1 MTSHQSLEALQGELE
16 RLFDLDEMLRL
27 SADVLGFD
35 PKRIGHTAT
44 KGAFARAL
52 VSHCADEEALEA
64 LVDAILFSSDRAE
77 PGLRDRVKTLPN
89 GELKPG
95 TKVGAMK
102 IVKKI
107 GEGGL
112 SMVYLVEGE
121 TEQGEIKR
129 AALKVIRPQFARD
142 KAAVHRFTTLARTM
156 KSIDAPGLVPILE
169 VGQLEDNRPWVVA
182 EYLPGQTLAD
192 RIERTGSLHIH
203 EARSIIKGVLDGLTA
218 LHKRGLVHGDLKAEN
233 VFVTRDETRGEPTGV
248 LVDAGADRLLTRTGF
263 GATVTGLLPI
273 IGTAKAIAPE
283 QARGLQPDAR
293 TDIYQAGTLI
303 YEVLT
308 GRPPFLG
315 DSAIDVVAQHL
326 SAQPAAP
333 SSYARKGWISPS
345 LDEVVLRALAKD
357 PAERFQSA
365 RELSAALD
373 HAASRPATTK
383 VLDEGVFQNARM
395 ALRQAPSDDAAAD
408 RLEELARETGAW
420 PRVAEAIREAAHA
433 TSDVEVKLGLLFRVA
448 RIYDND
454 LKETMRAEAVYQQIR
469 ELDPNSQVALRGIE
483 GCKRSRGD
491 HAGLIE
497 VLLDRI
503 EQEPAAV
510 RKQLLHEVATLYE
523 KQLRDT
529 DNALIAWT
537 QVLLADPRDTAAKKH
552 VEQLAGN
559 QDSRWAEVLETLS
572 QSAQAT
578 QAELFTDEGA
588 QRDAARASLAAAH
601 ANLQQV
607 QAMIEASIA
616 ERSQQSADSEAEW
629 GAQRREAEAQV
640 DAVLEIETAREN
652 EAAAAAQMLSTH
664 SEAAAQLKAEA
675 EQARNTAEQTVEAYE
690 QLAEEVGEA
699 PSEAQAAELER
710 LAGEAEGLV
719 EHAEALEQQA
729 DAALAGIEQLR
740 EALALAQQ
748 AHEAA
753 QADLFAAQAALDE
766 VPELV
771 GDDEA
776 VQASPEERAMLAE
789 AERELA
795 SAHASHTALEQR
807 DGADAAAER
816 EKSLADLAE
825 TYTLM
830 GRFYGEQL
838 RRPDFALS
846 CFSQA
851 ISLDATHDGAYEGV
865 VDLYR
870 SAQSWPELATALTQ
884 RADRAKSSVKAR
896 EYRVEAAT
904 VLATKIGDIDQARSL
919 LNGVLVEDPAH
930 PQAQRALGEILSQQ
944 EDWPALAHAM
954 EQELSALKG
963 DSRQATLVRLAELY
977 EDRLGEDEK
986 AAAKYKEALELDA
999 RDLSALKGLERVYAR
1014 TENYEG
1020 LLSSLRAQVDLA
1032 ASPKQRIAL
1041 HERIGLLLEE
1051 EFVDHSGAA
1060 KQFEEI
1066 IAIDGANEA
1075 ANVALTRLYRHLRR
1089 FADMIETLERHAGSS
1104 NDDTRRI
1111 ELLLLAA
1118 RTLAADIGS
1127 PERAIEMY
1135 EGVLDIDNQQEEA
1148 LTELAKLKSTV
1159 GDTAAAVD
1167 AVERLA
1173 DQENDT
1179 KKQAQLY
1186 IQAGG
1191 LLRDHG
1197 DRDGAVSRFKR
1208 ALDIDPEAME
1218 AAEGLRDIYSQ
1229 RGDARGAA
1237 EMIVHKIGLEQGGNK
1252 RAALLAELGTL
1263 YRDRME
1269 DVEQAK
1275 DSFEQALE
1283 LDTTCTVAGAG
1294 LARISHAE
1302 GAHEDAVR
1310 YFEHVESRLGDL
1322 PNDHAAELCAEIG
1335 ESYKTLGQKE
1345 KAIDALKRSRDLLP
1359 DDLSAAERHAALVM
1373 ETGDYSAAERLF
1385 EKLLKQWNERVDVA
1399 ERVRLT
1405 LALGEA
1411 QLSGRHTK
1419 RAIDTFKSVLEHK
1432 AEDAGALEAL
1442 TRAHEEARNWNDV
1455 IHLLQLRASIAQRSG
1470 RNDEAFD
1477 LNVRVGDIFLDKI
1490 RDREAAAQTYVMAL
1504 DQQPDN
1510 RNLLTKLMSIYSDSQ
1525 DWPRLIEIILRI
1537 AEMVKDP
1544 QQLAKYY
1551 NTAASIAQTQLGRFD
1566 EAANYFEAALSY
1578 VPAGEGDQQFKGLSQ
1593 CLSENQDWDRLDR
1606 AYEAHIDRLRKAGAE
1621 STRIAPLL
1629 EARAEVLQHRLGRLA
1644 DALRY
1649 YEEAL
1654 ALEPDN
1660 EPRRAALTAIYS
1672 KEPKRFFQQA
1682 VASHRHY
1689 VDLDPY
1695 RIESLQSLRKI
1706 YTSGKR
1712 PDESWC
1718 MCQALRCLKMADPDE
1733 EKFFKKYRLTKL
1745 AKTKQPVTDEL
1756 WRELVVHPAE
1766 DGLLTAIFAT
1776 LQPAVIAT
1784 QSQPLQAFGLD
1795 ERYRIDPI
1803 NDPTA
1808 IVRMLAHVSES
1819 TTTYLPPVYDTPHDP
1834 GGLSILF
1841 SAPPAIGIGAGAKAG
1856 GPQQALAFVAARHLC
1871 YYRSGHL
1878 LRQLVPTGTGLR
1890 AWLIAAIRTVVPKFP
1905 APQTMENQV
1914 RSGVEAIQAHLGG
1927 PQREALRSMTQKLL
1941 EAAPELDLKAWMAA
1955 VDLTADRLGFIVAND
1970 LKLANAVIEASP
1982 EDSASVSRK
1991 DRLRELLAYSVS
2003 EPYFELRRRLGISL
2017 GGS

>member
-1 MTSHQSLEALQGELE
+1 MTSHTSLEAVQGELE
-16 RLFDLDEMLRL
+16 RLFDLDEMLRM

-35 PKRIGHTAT
+35 PKRIGHTGT

-95 TKVGAMK
+95 TRVGSMK

-121 TEQGEIKR
+121 TETGAVRR

-156 KSIDAPGLVPILE
+156 KSIEAPGLVPILD
-169 VGQLEDNRPWVVA
+169 VGQLEDNRPWIAA
-182 EYLPGQTLAD
+182 EYLPGQTMAD

-218 LHKRGLVHGDLKAEN
+218 LHRRGLVHGDVKAEN
-233 VFVTRDETRGEPTGV
+233 VFVSRDETRGEPIGV
-248 LVDAGADRLLTRTGF
+248 LVDAGADRLLTRMGMA
-263 GATVTGLLPI
+263 ATATGLLPVL
-273 IGTAKAIAPE
+273 GTAKAIAPE
-283 QARGLQPDAR
+283 QARGLPPDTR
-293 TDIYQAGTLI
+293 TDIYGAGTLI
-303 YEVLT
+303 YEVLA
-308 GRPPFLG
+308 GRPPFIG

-326 SAQPAAP
+326 SAVPQPP
-333 SSYARKGWISPS
+333 SIHARKGWISPS

-365 RELSAALD
+365 RELADALD
-373 HAASRPATTK
+373 RAASRPATTK
-383 VLDEGVFQNARM
+383 VLDEGVFQSARL
-395 ALRQAPSDDAAAD
+395 ALRQAPGNEAAAD

-433 TSDVEVKLGLLFRVA
+433 TADVETRLGLLFRVA

-454 LKETMRAEAVYQQIR
+454 LKETLRAEAVYQQIR
-469 ELDPNSQVALRGIE
+469 ELDPSSQVALRGIE
-483 GCKRSRGD
+483 ACKRSRGD

-497 VLLDRI
+497 VLLDRLD
-503 EQEPAAV
+503 QEPPTV

-537 QVLLADPRDTAAKKH
+537 QVLINDPRDAAAKKH
-552 VEQLAGN
+552 VEQLAGG
-559 QDSRWAEVLETLS
+559 QETRWAEVLETLS
-572 QSAQAT
+572 QAAQAT
-578 QAELFTDEGA
+578 QAELFTDEGS
-588 QRDAARASLAAAH
+588 QRDAAREQLATAH

-607 QAMIEASIA
+607 KAAIEASIA
-616 ERSQQSADSEAEW
+616 ERSQQSADSEAQW
-629 GAQRREAEAQV
+629 GEQRAQAEALV
-640 DAVLEIETAREN
+640 DSVLEVETAREN
-652 EAAAAAQMLSTH
+652 EANAAAEALSAA
-664 SEAAAQLKAEA
+664 SNQAAQLQAEA
-675 EQARNTAEQTVEAYE
+675 EAARTGAEQAVEAYE
-690 QLAEEVGEA
+690 QLEQEVGE
-699 PSEAQAAELER
+699 PSEAQAKELEL
-710 LAGEAEGLV
+710 LASEAEGLV
-719 EHAEALEQQA
+719 ESAELLEQQA
-729 DAALAGIEQLR
+729 EAASQALEPLR
-740 EALALAQQ
+740 EALAAAQR

-776 VQASPEERAMLAE
+776 VQATPAERAQLAE
-789 AERELA
+789 AERDLA
-795 SAHASHTALEQR
+795 AAHAAHAALEQR

-816 EKSLADLAE
+816 EKGLADLAE

-851 ISLDATHDGAYEGV
+851 ISLDGSHDGAYEGV

-870 SAQSWPELATALTQ
+870 GAQTWPELATALTQ
-884 RADRAKSSVKAR
+884 RAERSKSSVKAR

-904 VLATKIGDIDQARSL
+904 VLATKIGDIDAARSL
-919 LNGVLVEDPAH
+919 LNGVLAEDPAH
-930 PQAQRALGEILSQQ
+930 PQAQRALGEILNQQ

-963 DSRQATLVRLAELY
+963 ESRQATLVRLGELY
-977 EDRLGEDEK
+977 EDRLGEDDK
-986 AAAKYKEALELDA
+986 AAARYKEALEIDA
-999 RDLSALKGLERVYAR
+999 RDLTALKGLERVYAR
-1014 TENYEG
+1014 SESFEG
-1020 LLSSLRAQVDLA
+1020 LLAALRSQVDLA

-1051 EFVDHSGAA
+1051 EFVDHASAA

-1066 IAIDGANEA
+1066 IAIDGGNEA
-1075 ANVALTRLYRHLRR
+1075 ANVALARLYRHLRR
-1089 FADMIETLERHAGSS
+1089 FDDMIETLERHAGTTT
-1104 NDDTRRI
+1104 DDARRI
-1111 ELLLLAA
+1111 DLLLLAA
-1118 RTLAADIGS
+1118 RTLAGEIGS

-1135 EGVLDIDNQQEEA
+1135 EAALDIDSQQAEA
-1148 LTELAKLKSTV
+1148 LGELAKLKSTV
-1159 GDTAAAVD
+1159 GDTAAAVN

-1173 DQENDT
+1173 EQELDP
-1179 KKQAQLY
+1179 KKQAQFY
-1186 IQAGG
+1186 VQAGN

-1197 DRDGAVSRFKR
+1197 DRDGAVSRYKR
-1208 ALDIDPEAME
+1208 ALDIDQELIEATE
-1218 AAEGLRDIYSQ
+1218 RLRDIYSQ

-1237 EMIVHKIGLEQGGNK
+1237 EMIVHAIGLEQGGLK

-1263 YRDRME
+1263 YRDRM
-1269 DVEQAK
+1269 DDLEQAK
-1275 DSFEQALE
+1275 ESFEEALE

-1294 LARISHAE
+1294 LSRIAHAAGDHE
-1302 GAHEDAVR
+1302 GAVR

-1322 PNDHAAELCAEIG
+1322 PNDHAAELCAEVG
-1335 ESYKTLGQKE
+1335 ESYKTLGDNE
-1345 KAIDALKRSRDLLP
+1345 KAIEALKRSRDLLP

-1373 ETGDYSAAERLF
+1373 ETGDYSSAERLF
-1385 EKLLKQWNERVDVA
+1385 EKLLKQWNERVDTA

-1411 QLSGRHTK
+1411 QLAGRHTK
-1419 RAIDTFKSVLEHK
+1419 RAIDTFKSVLDIK

-1442 TRAHEEARNWNDV
+1442 TRAHEEARNWQDV
-1455 IHLLQLRASIAQRSG
+1455 INLLQLRASLAQRAG
-1470 RNDEAFD
+1470 ENDEAFD
-1477 LNVRVGDIFLDKI
+1477 LNVRVGDTFLDKI

-1504 DQQPDN
+1504 DQKPEN

-1525 DWPRLIEIILRI
+1525 DWPRLIEVILRI

-1566 EAANYFEAALSY
+1566 EAANYYEAALSY
-1578 VPAGEGDQQFKGLSQ
+1578 VPSGEGDQQFRGLSQ

-1621 STRIAPLL
+1621 SARVAPLL
-1629 EARAEVLQHRLGRLA
+1629 EARAEVLQHRLGRVA

-1660 EPRRAALTAIYS
+1660 EQRRAGLTAIYT

-1682 VASHRHY
+1682 VGAHRHY
-1689 VDLDPY
+1689 LDVDPY
-1695 RIESLQSLRKI
+1695 RVESLQALRKI

-1784 QSQPLQAFGLD
+1784 QSQSLQAFGLD
-1795 ERYRIDPI
+1795 ERYRIDPVS
-1803 NDPTA
+1803 DPTA

-1819 TTTYLPPVYDTPHDP
+1819 TTTYLPPVYDAPHDP

-1905 APQTMENQV
+1905 APGTMENQV
-1914 RSGVEAIQAHLGG
+1914 RAGVDAIQAHLGG

-1991 DRLRELLAYSVS
+1991 DRLRELLAYSTS

-2017 GGS
+2017 GG

>member
-1 MTSHQSLEALQGELE
+1 MTSHASLEALQGELE
-16 RLFDLDEMLRL
+16 RLFDLDEMLRM
-27 SADVLGFD
+27 SAEVLGFD

-77 PGLRDRVKTLPN
+77 PGLRERVKTLPN

-95 TKVGAMK
+95 TRVGSMKV
-102 IVKKI
+102 VKKI

-121 TEQGEIKR
+121 TETGAVRR

-156 KSIDAPGLVPILE
+156 KSIEAPGLVPILD
-169 VGQLEDNRPWVVA
+169 VGQLEDNRPWIAA

-218 LHKRGLVHGDLKAEN
+218 LHRRGLVHGDVKAEN
-233 VFVTRDETRGEPTGV
+233 VFVSRDETRGEPIGV
-248 LVDAGADRLLTRTGF
+248 LVDAGADRLLTRMDMA
-263 GATVTGLLPI
+263 ATATGLLPVL
-273 IGTAKAIAPE
+273 GTAKAIAPE
-283 QARGLQPDAR
+283 QARGLPPDAR

-303 YEVLT
+303 YEVLA
-308 GRPPFLG
+308 GRPPFVG
-315 DSAIDVVAQHL
+315 ESAIDVVAQHL
-326 SAQPAAP
+326 SAAPQPP
-333 SSYARKGWISPS
+333 STHARKGWISPS
-345 LDEVVLRALAKD
+345 LDETVLRALAKD

-365 RELSAALD
+365 RELADALD
-373 HAASRPATTK
+373 RAASRPATTK
-383 VLDEGVFQNARM
+383 ALDEGVFQSARL
-395 ALRQAPSDDAAAD
+395 ALRQAPSDEAAAD

-420 PRVAEAIREAAHA
+420 PRVAEAIREAAHN
-433 TSDVEVKLGLLFRVA
+433 TPDVETRLGLLFRVA
-448 RIYDND
+448 RIYDTD
-454 LKETMRAEAVYQQIR
+454 LKETLRAEAVYQQIR
-469 ELDPNSQVALRGIE
+469 ELDPSSQVALRGIE
-483 GCKRSRGD
+483 ACKRSRGD

-497 VLLDRI
+497 VLLDRL
-503 EQEPAAV
+503 EQEPPSV

-537 QVLLADPRDTAAKKH
+537 QVLINDPRDTAAKKH
-552 VEQLAGN
+552 VEQLAGG
-559 QDSRWAEVLETLS
+559 QEARWAEVLETLS
-572 QSAQAT
+572 QAAQAT

-588 QRDAARASLAAAH
+588 QRDAAREQLAAAH

-607 QAMIEASIA
+607 QAAIDSALS
-616 ERSQQSADSEAEW
+616 ERSQQSAESEAQW
-629 GAQRREAEAQV
+629 GEQRAQAEAQV
-640 DAVLEIETAREN
+640 DAVLEVETAREN
-652 EAAAAAQMLSTH
+652 DANAAAEMLRAATEQANQLQSQAEAARAA
-664 SEAAAQLKAEA
+664 A
-675 EQARNTAEQTVEAYE
+675 EQAVEAYE
-690 QLAEEVGEA
+690 QLEQEVGEA
-699 PSEAQAAELER
+699 PSEAQAQELER

-719 EHAEALEQQA
+719 ETAESLEQQA
-729 DAALAGIEQLR
+729 EAAAQGIESLR
-740 EALALAQQ
+740 EALAAAQR

-776 VQASPEERAMLAE
+776 VQATPAERAQLAE

-795 SAHASHTALEQR
+795 AAHAAHTALEQR

-816 EKSLADLAE
+816 EKSLANLAE

-851 ISLDATHDGAYEGV
+851 ISLDGAHDGAYEGV

-870 SAQSWPELATALTQ
+870 NAQTWPELASALQQ
-884 RADRAKSSVKAR
+884 RAERAKSSVKAR
-896 EYRVEAAT
+896 EYRVEAAS
-904 VLATKIGDIDQARSL
+904 VLATKIGDIDAARTL
-919 LNGVLVEDPAH
+919 LSGVLAEDPAH

-954 EQELSALKG
+954 EQELSALK
-963 DSRQATLVRLAELY
+963 DESRQATLVRLAELY
-977 EDRLGEDEK
+977 EDRLGEDDK
-986 AAAKYKEALELDA
+986 AAARYKEALEIDP
-999 RDLSALKGLERVYAR
+999 RDLAALKGLERVYAR

-1020 LLSSLRAQVDLA
+1020 LLNALRSQVDLA
-1032 ASPKQRIAL
+1032 ATPKQRIQL

-1051 EFVDHSGAA
+1051 EFVDHAAAA
-1060 KQFEEI
+1060 KHFEEI
-1066 IAIDGANEA
+1066 IHIDGGNEA
-1075 ANVALTRLYRHLRR
+1075 GNVALARLYRHLRR
-1089 FADMIETLERHAGSS
+1089 FDDLIETLERHAESTP
-1104 NDDTRRI
+1104 DDVRRI
-1111 ELLLLAA
+1111 DLLLLAA
-1118 RTLAADIGS
+1118 RTLAGEIGS

-1135 EGVLDIDNQQEEA
+1135 EAVLDVDSEQAEA
-1148 LTELAKLKSTV
+1148 LAELAKLKSTV

-1173 DQENDT
+1173 EREADP
-1179 KKQAQLY
+1179 KKQAQLFV
-1186 IQAGG
+1186 QAGN

-1197 DRDGAVSRFKR
+1197 DRDGAVSRYKR
-1208 ALDIDPEAME
+1208 ALDIDQEAIE
-1218 AAEGLRDIYSQ
+1218 ATERLRDIYSQ

-1237 EMIVHKIGLEQGGNK
+1237 EMLAHAIGLEQGALK

-1263 YRDRME
+1263 YRDRMD
-1269 DVEQAK
+1269 DVERAK
-1275 DSFEQALE
+1275 ESFEEALE
-1283 LDTTCTVAGAG
+1283 LDATCTVAGAG
-1294 LARISHAE
+1294 LARIACAGGDHE
-1302 GAHEDAVR
+1302 GAVR

-1322 PNDHAAELCAEIG
+1322 PNDHAAELCAEVG
-1335 ESYKTLGQKE
+1335 ESYKALGDKA
-1345 KAIDALKRSRDLLP
+1345 KAIEALKRSRDLLP

-1373 ETGDYSAAERLF
+1373 ETGDYSSAERLY
-1385 EKLLKQWNERVDVA
+1385 EKLLKQWNERVDA
-1399 ERVRLT
+1399 NERVRLT

-1411 QLSGRHTK
+1411 QLAGRHTK
-1419 RAIDTFKSVLEHK
+1419 RAIDTFKSVLEYK

-1455 IHLLQLRASIAQRSG
+1455 INLLQLRASLSQRAG
-1470 RNDEAFD
+1470 DNDEAFD
-1477 LNVRVGDIFLDKI
+1477 LNVRVGDTFLDKI

-1504 DQQPDN
+1504 DQKPDN

-1525 DWPRLIEIILRI
+1525 DWPRLIEVILRI

-1566 EAANYFEAALSY
+1566 EAANYYEAALSY
-1578 VPAGEGDQQFKGLSQ
+1578 VPSGEGDQQFRGLSQ

-1621 STRIAPLL
+1621 SSRVAPLL

-1660 EPRRAALTAIYS
+1660 EQRRAALTAIYT

-1682 VASHRHY
+1682 VGAHRHY
-1689 VDLDPY
+1689 LDLDPY
-1695 RIESLQSLRKI
+1695 RVESLQALRKV

-1745 AKTKQPVTDEL
+1745 ARTKQPVTDEL

-1784 QSQPLQAFGLD
+1784 QSQSLQAFGLD
-1795 ERYRIDPI
+1795 ERYRIDPV

-1819 TTTYLPPVYDTPHDP
+1819 TTTYLPPIYDAPHDP

-1905 APQTMENQV
+1905 APGTMENQV
-1914 RSGVEAIQAHLGG
+1914 RAGVDAIQAHLGG